1 MNFQSFNLDVES
13 AKKADKE
20 GGRINRTDKFVGTIS
35 KFEFIQT
42 AKGTQGFE
50 IEFITDGKE
59 EAKFSIYTTKAD
71 GTPIFGRDK
80 INAMMTCCAVKTLT
94 PTKRQI
100 EKYNFD
106 SKGMEWS
113 EGYTAPEIE
122 GKEIGVLL
130 QLEEYEN
137 QNGEL
142 KTRMNFVSCF
152 QASTGLMAKEILERK
167 TTPELL
173 EKAYARLMK
182 NGDKKLP
189 HSQAQTQGGGYG
201 QTSSTATKDDDDLPF

>member
-35 KFEFIQT
+35 KFEFVQAST
-42 AKGTQGFE
+42 GTQGFE
-50 IEFITDGKE
+50 VELVTDEKEEGRFFVWTTGSDGKS
-59 EAKFSIYTTKAD
+59 F
-71 GTPIFGRDK
+71 FGRDK

-94 PTKRQI
+94 PTKRSI

-106 SKGMEWS
+106 SKGMEWK

-122 GKEIGVLL
+122 GKEVGMLL
-130 QLEEYEN
+130 QLEEYEKD
-137 QNGEL
+137 GEL
-142 KTRMNFVSCF
+142 KTRLNLISCF

-189 HSQAQTQGGGYG
+189 QSQAQTQGGGYG
-201 QTSSTATKDDDDLPF
+201 QTSSTAIKDDDDLPF